1 MKMQTLN
8 FTSSLLF
15 LSFIF
20 LSCALLISS
29 QQSPSQPHS
38 EPPSQ
43 LPFEPPVESPFFP
56 PSQPPIFVPPSQ
68 PPSLP
73 PSQSQSPS
81 LACKSTP
88 YPKLCRTILNAVKS
102 SPSDP
107 YRYGKFTIK
116 QCLKQASRL
125 SKVITSY
132 ARRVESKP
140 GSATA
145 EEIGAVADCGELSE
159 LSVNYLETVTTELK
173 TAQVMTAALVE
184 HVNSLLSGVVTNQQ
198 TCLDGL
204 VEAKSGFAA
213 AIGSPMG
220 NLTRLYSISL
230 GLVSHALN
238 RNLKRFKA
246 SKGKILGGGNSTYR
260 EPLETLIKGLRKTCD
275 NDKDCRKTSRNLGE
289 LGETSGG
296 SILVSKAV
304 IVGPFKSDNFTT
316 ITDAIAAAPNNTRPE
331 DGYFV
336 IYAREGV
343 YEEYIVVPINK
354 KNLMLIGDGINK
366 TIITGNHNVV
376 DGWTTYNCSSFAV
389 VGERFMAVD
398 VTFRNT
404 AGPEKHQAVALRNN
418 AEGSSFYRCSFE
430 GYQDTLYVHS
440 LRQFY
445 RECDI
450 YGTVDFI
457 FGNAAAIFQNCN
469 IYARKPMAKQKNA
482 ITAHGRLDPNQN
494 TGISIINCT
503 IKAAPDLA
511 AEPKSAMTFLGR
523 PWKPYSRTV
532 FMQSYISDIVQPVGW
547 LEWNGTIGLDTI
559 YYGEYSNF
567 GPGANTNQRVQWLG
581 YNLLNLAE
589 AMNFT
594 VYNFTMGDTWL
605 PQTDIPFYGGLLSK
619 E

>member
-1 MKMQTLN
+1 MQRLH
-8 FTSSLLF
+8 FSSSLLF
-15 LSFIF
+15 LSLIL
-20 LSCALLISS
+20 LSWPLLISS
-29 QQSPSQPHS
+29 QLPPSQSPSSSPSQLPS

-43 LPFEPPVESPFFP
+43 P
-56 PSQPPIFVPPSQ
+56 PSVPPSQ
-68 PPSLP
+68 PPSVP
-73 PSQSQSPS
+73 PSQPPSVPPPQSQSS
-81 LACKSTP
+81 YAACKSTP
-88 YPKLCRTILNAVKS
+88 YPKLCRTILSAVKS

-107 YRYGKFTIK
+107 YSYGKFTIK
-116 QCLKQASRL
+116 QCIKQASRL
-125 SKVITSY
+125 SKVITGY
-132 ARRVESKP
+132 VKHVRNKP

-145 EEIGAVADCGELSE
+145 EEIGAVVDCGELAQ
-159 LSVNYLETVTTELK
+159 LSVDYLQMVTAELK
-173 TAQVMTAALVE
+173 TAEVMTAALVE

-238 RNLKRFKA
+238 RNLKRYKA

-275 NDKDCRKTSRNLGE
+275 NDKDCRKASRNLGE
-289 LGETSGG
+289 LGETRGG
-296 SILVSKAV
+296 SILVSQAV
-304 IVGPFKSDNFTT
+304 IVGPYKSDNFTT
-316 ITDAIAAAPNNTRPE
+316 ITDAIAAAPNNTRP
-331 DGYFV
+331 DNGYFV
-336 IYAREGV
+336 IYVREGV

-354 KNLMLIGDGINK
+354 KDIMLIGDGINK

-450 YGTVDFI
+450 YGTIDFI

-469 IYARKPMAKQKNA
+469 IYPRKPMAKQKNA
-482 ITAHGRLDPNQN
+482 ITAHGRIDPNQN

-511 AEPKSAMTFLGR
+511 ADPNSTMTFLGR
-523 PWKPYSRTV
+523 PWKPYARTV

-547 LEWNGTIGLDTI
+547 LEWNGTTGLDTI

-567 GPGANTNQRVQWLG
+567 GPGANTNRRVQWLG
-581 YNLLNLAE
+581 FNLLNLAQ
-589 AMNFT
+589 AINFT

-605 PQTDIPFYGGLLSK
+605 PQTDIPFYGGLTNK
-619 E
+619 Q

>member
-1 MKMQTLN
+1 MQTLN

-20 LSCALLISS
+20 FSWALLISS
-29 QQSPSQPHS
+29 QQSPSQPPS
-38 EPPSQ
+38 DPPSP
-43 LPFEPPVESPFFP
+43 LPFEPPVESPFLP

-73 PSQSQSPS
+73 PSQAQSPS

-145 EEIGAVADCGELSE
+145 EEIGALADCGELSE
-159 LSVNYLETVTTELK
+159 LSVNYLEMVTTELK

-204 VEAKSGFAA
+204 AEAKSGFAA

-238 RNLKRFKA
+238 RNLKRYKSA
-246 SKGKILGGGNSTYR
+246 KGKILGGGNSTYR

-275 NDKDCRKTSRNLGE
+275 NDKDCRKASRNLGE

-304 IVGPFKSDNFTT
+304 IVGPYKSDNFTT

-450 YGTVDFI
+450 YGTIDFI

-503 IKAAPDLA
+503 ITAAPDLA
-511 AEPKSAMTFLGR
+511 ADPKSAMTFLGR

-547 LEWNGTIGLDTI
+547 LEWNGTTGLDTI
-559 YYGEYSNF
+559 YYGEYDNF

-605 PQTDIPFYGGLLSK
+605 PQTDIPFYGGLLRK

>member
-1 MKMQTLN
+1 MKTLH
-8 FTSSLLF
+8 FSASLLF
-15 LSFIF
+15 LSVLF
-20 LSCALLISS
+20 LSCALLISP
-29 QQSPSQPHS
+29 QSPSPSPS
-38 EPPSQ
+38 E
-43 LPFEPPVESPFFP
+43 L
-56 PSQPPIFVPPSQ
+56 PSQPPSLPPSQ

-73 PSQSQSPS
+73 PSRPPSFPPSQPPS
-81 LACKSTP
+81 LPPTQSTSDACKSTP
-88 YPKLCRTILNAVKS
+88 YPKLCRTILSAVKS

-107 YRYGKFTIK
+107 YSYGKFTIK

-125 SKVITSY
+125 SKVINGY
-132 ARRVESKP
+132 VRRVRSKP
-140 GSATA
+140 GSMTA
-145 EEIGAVADCGELSE
+145 EEIGAVADCGELAE
-159 LSVNYLETVTTELK
+159 LSVSYLENVAAELK
-173 TAQVMTAALVE
+173 MADVMTAALVE

-220 NLTRLYSISL
+220 NLTRLYSVSL
-230 GLVSHALN
+230 GLVSNALN

-246 SKGKILGGGNSTYR
+246 SKGKILGGRNATYR

-275 NDKDCRKTSRNLGE
+275 KDKDCRNAHDRKLGE

-296 SILVSKAV
+296 SILVSQAV
-304 IVGPFKSDNFTT
+304 IVGPYKSDNFTT
-316 ITDAIAAAPNNTRPE
+316 ITDAIAAAPNNARPE

-354 KNLMLIGDGINK
+354 KNLLLMGDGINK

-418 AEGSSFYRCSFE
+418 AEGSTFYRCSFE

-482 ITAHGRLDPNQN
+482 ITAHGRTEPNQN

-511 AEPKSAMTFLGR
+511 ADPTSTMTFLGR

-559 YYGEYSNF
+559 YYGEYDNF
-567 GPGANTNQRVQWLG
+567 GPGAKTDRRVQWFG
-581 YNLLNLAE
+581 YNLLDMAQ

-594 VYNFTMGDTWL
+594 VYNFTLGDTWL
-605 PQTDIPFYGGLLSK
+605 PQTDIPFYGGLVRK